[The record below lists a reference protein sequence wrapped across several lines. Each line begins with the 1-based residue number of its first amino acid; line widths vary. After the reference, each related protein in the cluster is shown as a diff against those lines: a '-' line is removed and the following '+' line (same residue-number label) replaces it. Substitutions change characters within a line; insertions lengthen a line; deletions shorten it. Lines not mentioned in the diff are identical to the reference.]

1 LGMASGRRFSC
12 RVLEIASGFL
22 CLRAKAQ
29 RGGSKFNKYF
39 NDFSHPFLF
48 KSASMNPLFEQD
60 PDYPYFGSS
69 EERTAFYSA
78 KLSRSDDQPSGSAP
92 TSASGG
98 PIRKA
103 RRSKVVLKMQ
113 YSKQCKKILESMSNR
128 KNSTMSDSDDD
139 VPIFGEKPT
148 TGMSDSDDDV
158 PIFPKKPTAEGSDDD
173 DVPIFD
179 FRDPPAVAVNINVRA
194 QIERIRQGASKVRLL
209 RPLPEANLATDVEM
223 LVRAC
228 IDHLHVTSL
237 DLSVSHPPMQALH
250 SGWK

>member
-1 LGMASGRRFSC
+1 
-12 RVLEIASGFL
+12 
-22 CLRAKAQ
+22 
-29 RGGSKFNKYF
+29 
-39 NDFSHPFLF
+39 
-48 KSASMNPLFEQD
+48 MNLLFEQD
-60 PDYPYFGSS
+60 SNYPYFGSS

-78 KLSRSDDQPSGSAP
+78 KLSRSDDRPSGSAP
-92 TSASGG
+92 TAASGG

-128 KNSTMSDSDDD
+128 KNSTLSDSGDD

-179 FRDPPAVAVNINVRA
+179 FTGAAVHTYNPPWLLTSMFDLRLNV
-194 QIERIRQGASKVRLL
+194 
-209 RPLPEANLATDVEM
+209 
-223 LVRAC
+223 
-228 IDHLHVTSL
+228 
-237 DLSVSHPPMQALH
+237 SVMEPAR
-250 SGWK
+250 